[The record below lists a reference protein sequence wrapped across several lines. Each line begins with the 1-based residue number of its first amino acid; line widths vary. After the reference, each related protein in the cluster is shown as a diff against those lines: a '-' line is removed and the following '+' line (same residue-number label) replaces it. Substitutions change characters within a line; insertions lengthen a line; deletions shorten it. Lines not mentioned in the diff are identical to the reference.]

1 MLLAN
6 NTAPQLLEVHDK
18 NVEELLLDKRH
29 LLEVGVY

>member
-6 NTAPQLLEVHDK
+6 NTAPQLEVHDK